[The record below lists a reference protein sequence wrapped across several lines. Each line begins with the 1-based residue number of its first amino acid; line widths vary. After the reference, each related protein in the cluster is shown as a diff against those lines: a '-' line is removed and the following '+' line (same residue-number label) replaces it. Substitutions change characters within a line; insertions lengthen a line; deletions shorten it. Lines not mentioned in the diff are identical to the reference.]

1 MGREVVDV
9 VGLGRAALVHL
20 ELRDQFD
27 HHEFDHHERIYLL
40 QDQRDHIRR
49 PPAGVVVL
57 LGSRFLSHTTR
68 S

>member
-1 MGREVVDV
+1 MVKGSWFRVE
-9 VGLGRAALVHL
+9 GLSCRVCLAGVRIAADAGEAQDKH
-20 ELRDQFD
+20 D
-27 HHEFDHHERIYLL
+27 HRL
-40 QDQRDHIRR
+40 R